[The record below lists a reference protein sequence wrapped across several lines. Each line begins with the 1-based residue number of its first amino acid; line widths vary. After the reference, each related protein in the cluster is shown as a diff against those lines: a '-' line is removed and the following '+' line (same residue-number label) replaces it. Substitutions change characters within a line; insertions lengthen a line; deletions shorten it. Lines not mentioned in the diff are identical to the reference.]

1 MENNLSFKNFFN
13 LDDQLKK
20 IWENLEKEGDC
31 YIFQK
36 YQYTYNLVKAFNIN
50 SCIFSVIYNNNKPI
64 AIFPF
69 EIKIFKKIRI
79 LQWLGSNL
87 NDYNCPIILK
97 QDIFSNKNFINIWK
111 QILISIK
118 DFDIIYLNKQP
129 EYIEKIPNPFVK
141 YLFND
146 NHSCVYQLQLKRLEN
161 DDLDFLKNKKFKS
174 EFNRTRKKLLEGN
187 SISFDANYI
196 ENKENLIEN
205 IILKKI
211 SNLEKRKIPHSL
223 NRNLITF
230 LKSLLKLYPKKII
243 ISTLKINKEIIARNI
258 GIFDNKRFYY
268 YIPVV
273 FSEKYKSFSPGKLL
287 IHELIKWSRKNNISI
302 FDFGIGEEVYKK
314 YWSNDFMKIFKHIDY
329 RGLKGLIFFYILK
342 FYFKMKTFSRRPLL

>member
-1 MENNLSFKNFFN
+1 MENNLSFKNFYNF
-13 LDDQLKK
+13 DDRLKK

-50 SCIFSVIYNNNKPI
+50 FCIFSVIYDNDKPI

-69 EIKIFKKIRI
+69 EIKTLKKVRI

-87 NDYNCPIILK
+87 NDYNCPIILN

-111 QILISIK
+111 QILNSIR

-129 EYIEKIPNPFVK
+129 EFIEKISNPFVK
-141 YLFND
+141 YLYNE
-146 NHSCVYQLQLKRLEN
+146 NHSCAYQLQLKRLEN
-161 DDLDFLKNKKFKS
+161 DDLDFLKNKKFKN

-187 SISFDANYI
+187 NISFDANYI

-205 IILKKI
+205 IVLKKI
-211 SNLEKRKIPHSL
+211 SNLEKRKISHSL

-230 LKSLLKLYPKKII
+230 LKNLLKLYPKKII
-243 ISTLKINKEIIARNI
+243 VSTLKINKEIIARNI
-258 GIFDNKRFYY
+258 GIFDNKRFHYY
-268 YIPVV
+268 MPVI
-273 FSEKYKSFSPGKLL
+273 FSEKYNSFSPGKLL

-329 RGLKGLIFFYILK
+329 RGLKGFIFFYILK
-342 FYFKMKTFSRRPLL
+342 CYFNMKIFSRKP

>member
-1 MENNLSFKNFFN
+1 MENSLSFKNFYN
-13 LDDQLKK
+13 LDNQLKK
-20 IWENLEKEGDC
+20 IWENLEREGDC

-36 YQYTYNLVKAFNIN
+36 YKYTYNLIKAFNIN

-69 EIKIFKKIRI
+69 EIKIFKKIKI

-97 QDIFSNKNFINIWK
+97 QNIFNNKNFIDVWK
-111 QILISIK
+111 RILISIK

-129 EYIEKIPNPFVK
+129 ELIEKISNPFVK
-141 YLFND
+141 YLYND
-146 NHSCVYQLQLKRLEN
+146 NHSSVYQLQLKRLKN
-161 DDLDFLKNKKFKS
+161 DDLDFLKNKKFRN
-174 EFNRTRKKLLEGN
+174 EFNRTRKKLLKGN
-187 SISFDANYI
+187 IISFVPNYV

-205 IILKKI
+205 IIFKKI
-211 SNLEKRKIPHSL
+211 SNLEKRKIPHSF
-223 NRNLITF
+223 NRNLVTF
-230 LKSLLKLYPKKII
+230 LNSLSKLFPKKLI
-243 ISTLKINKEIIARNI
+243 ISTLKINEEIIARNI

-302 FDFGIGEEVYKK
+302 FDFGIGEEIYKK
-314 YWSNDFMKIFKHIDY
+314 YWSNDFMQIFKHIDY
-329 RGLKGLIFFYILK
+329 KGLKGLIIFYILK
-342 FYFKMKTFSRRPLL
+342 FYFKMKIFTRKP